1 MIKRNSFF
9 IFVVINENNTQDP
22 EAHSSLACLAK
33 RLVTRAGGE
42 LHLRVLCFNVET
54 LFSIITVLFCPGCSD
69 QRWLVGSAH
78 CSCITL
84 VGLLYFMSRD
94 DARAANREGDA
105 ALFFLILRDSILCV
119 SSYAGGWVY
128 FVFVLNGASNE
139 ETKVHPK
146 LQLCFPHLFYLFYF
160 ELLRFFHQARSS
172 PRKVLRRVHE
182 HC

>member
-1 MIKRNSFF
+1 MINQNSFF
-9 IFVVINENNTQDP
+9 ISVVINENNTQDP
-22 EAHSSLACLAK
+22 EALSSLACLAK

-42 LHLRVLCFNVET
+42 LLLRVLCFNVEK
-54 LFSIITVLFCPGCSD
+54 LFSIITVLFCPGCS
-69 QRWLVGSAH
+69 GSAH

-119 SSYAGGWVY
+119 SSDAGGWVY

-146 LQLCFPHLFYLFYF
+146 LQLCFAHLFYLFYV
-160 ELLRFFHQARSS
+160 ELLRLFHQAKSS
-172 PRKVLRRVHE
+172 PRKVLRRVCE